1 MLSCP
6 RDFFLMF
13 QTFPECSSSTMFVIQ
28 KHSGSVRLKGRN
40 ITSLHL
46 SEETWPLPSYSQF
59 TSLTVKYCW
68 FRNLL
73 KSFCPCCYLTWLSK
87 PFSHEINELK
97 NTAEALACV
106 KKSACISITQSFMNC
121 WLQQWL
127 DTRSYKHPC
136 TISPFIWF
144 ITQLISH
151 QTVGTRLFTLL
162 SWLASC

>member
-1 MLSCP
+1 MSSVFHSVFFFKLYIIHHTPWFLTIFIYTDLSWRKKLLTTQNLITLCCMLSCP
-6 RDFFLMF
+6 RDFVLMF

-40 ITSLHL
+40 VTTPDL

-68 FRNLL
+68 FRNLLNLL

-106 KKSACISITQSFMNC
+106 KKVHA
-121 WLQQWL
+121 
-127 DTRSYKHPC
+127 
-136 TISPFIWF
+136 
-144 ITQLISH
+144 
-151 QTVGTRLFTLL
+151 
-162 SWLASC
+162 